1 MLIGIISPYNQVLG
15 QSNRAKALEFYA
27 QGGLYDAQNDPVNA
41 IKAYL
46 QALQYDPTSS
56 EIHTALAADYFRIK
70 QREEALN
77 HAKKA
82 VDLNPTATEALRG
95 TIYEDKI
102 IQSIKSKAKINKKEV
117 SKEEAEKILK
127 SAHDHSHSHDDVDS
141 QKKQKDQRTVSPK
154 KTSKVKKAKSS
165 GKKSD
170 KIKKVS
176 KK

>member
-1 MLIGIISPYNQVLG
+1 MTKKKDHTSGVMALKIILTCMLIGIISPYNQVLG

-82 VDLNPTATEALRG
+82 VDLNPTATEAWLVLGRCHA
-95 TIYEDKI
+95 DL
-102 IQSIKSKAKINKKEV
+102 AKFLP
-117 SKEEAEKILK
+117 AR
-127 SAHDHSHSHDDVDS
+127 SAFERVVALCLLY
-141 QKKQKDQRTVSPK
+141 TSP
-154 KTSKVKKAKSS
+154 SPR
-165 GKKSD
+165 D
-170 KIKKVS
+170 
-176 KK
+176 